1 MPLNEKQEALTEFTQ
16 YSFPTFYVKNN
27 CNRISDTLKKK
38 KKKKDIGLKKN
49 HLTDRRI
56 IKVPIVESVID
67 NGFPADDKNTNRYQR

>member
-38 KKKKDIGLKKN
+38 KEEKRYRFEKK
-49 HLTDRRI
+49 
-56 IKVPIVESVID
+56 SS
-67 NGFPADDKNTNRYQR
+67 NG

>member
-38 KKKKDIGLKKN
+38 RRKKI
-49 HLTDRRI
+49 
-56 IKVPIVESVID
+56 SV
-67 NGFPADDKNTNRYQR
+67 